1 MFRGLL
7 INDLSKHIN
16 NKGTEIACHMFTE
29 AKYIKFLK
37 NDTFELMNALTLR
50 TGK

>member
-1 MFRGLL
+1 MFSGLL
-7 INDLSKHIN
+7 RNDLSRCIN

-29 AKYIKFLK
+29 AKYITFFK